1 MKSKNELIRLLDIK
15 LKSNLTN
22 ALLSKELNQ
31 ELLKKNLNVNLT
43 GALFNGLKEVIDL
56 TDEELIMVAKV
67 FYNYFKD
74 EGLNPKEY
82 FNERQILNYELIQ
95 RPKEEKISL
104 MEFENVIKINDTS
117 YVAFV
122 GAEKLYDYFTNGLFI
137 YDRRVQREPRIRL
150 LGKNYL
156 VKEISLNKNS
166 VKEIEQEMLNR
177 TYEPDAIILNV
188 LMMEGK
194 SPNIK
199 YDNGTLFIT
208 PNLDMNADDTTI
220 VQLTDGY
227 HRTSALVNAVTKLKK
242 NKQSIPDDMGLIVK
256 VTIKTLE
263 EAKRITVQ
271 SFKRSQT
278 STDYLKSLQTDDYTK
293 LADALIKELPSLRE
307 KIFPTYVECIYN
319 NGIYYKTLITD
330 TLRLL
335 LPKEKNF
342 LFNLQIVT
350 NIGKNLEKILGFIVE
365 EYYTDLSGCI
375 NNSNLLKIN
384 SIVYWLTF
392 LYELHKAN
400 IEEEK
405 FIELANNIV
414 MSSATWD
421 EKLLTKKKVKISE
434 LIEEAKEI
442 LEEILE
448 EEILND

>member
-1 MKSKNELIRLLDIK
+1 MKSKNELIKAIDIK
-15 LKSNLTN
+15 LKNNLTN

-56 TDEELIMVAKV
+56 TNEELIMVAKV

-74 EGLNPKEY
+74 EELNPKEY
-82 FNERQILNYELIQ
+82 FNERQILDYELIQ
-95 RPKEEKISL
+95 RPKEEKVSL

-166 VKEIEQEMLNR
+166 VKEIEQEMLNK

-194 SPNIK
+194 SPNVK

-208 PNLDMNADDTTI
+208 PNLDINADDTTI
-220 VQLTDGY
+220 VQLTDGM
-227 HRTSALVNAVTKLKK
+227 HRVSALVNAVTKLKK
-242 NKQSIPDDMGLIVK
+242 NKKDIPSDMGLIVK

-271 SFKRSQT
+271 SFKRSAT
-278 STDYLKSLQTDDYTK
+278 STDYLKSLETDDYTK
-293 LADALIKELPSLRE
+293 LTDAFIKELPSLRE

-319 NGIYYKTLITD
+319 DGITYKTLIAD

-350 NIGKNLEKILGFIVE
+350 NIGKNLGKILGFIVD
-365 EYYTDLSGCI
+365 EYYIDLSGCI

-405 FIELANNIV
+405 FIKLANNIV

-421 EKLLTKKKVKISE
+421 EKTLTKKKVRVNE

-442 LEEILE
+442 LEE
-448 EEILND
+448 EILND

>member
-1 MKSKNELIRLLDIK
+1 MKSKNELIRAIDIK

-67 FYNYFKD
+67 FYKYFKD

-256 VTIKTLE
+256 ITIKTLE

-278 STDYLKSLQTDDYTK
+278 STDYLKSLATDDYTK
-293 LADALIKELPSLRE
+293 LTDALI
-307 KIFPTYVECIYN
+307 
-319 NGIYYKTLITD
+319 D
-330 TLRLL
+330 
-335 LPKEKNF
+335 
-342 LFNLQIVT
+342 
-350 NIGKNLEKILGFIVE
+350 
-365 EYYTDLSGCI
+365 
-375 NNSNLLKIN
+375 
-384 SIVYWLTF
+384 
-392 LYELHKAN
+392 
-400 IEEEK
+400 
-405 FIELANNIV
+405 
-414 MSSATWD
+414 
-421 EKLLTKKKVKISE
+421 
-434 LIEEAKEI
+434 
-442 LEEILE
+442 
-448 EEILND
+448 

>member
-1 MKSKNELIRLLDIK
+1 MKNKNELIRTIDIK

-74 EGLNPKEY
+74 KELNPKEY
-82 FNERQILNYELIQ
+82 FNERQILDYELIQ

-117 YVAFV
+117 FVAFV

-150 LGKNYL
+150 SGKNYL

-194 SPNIK
+194 SPNVK
-199 YDNGTLFIT
+199 YENGSLFIT
-208 PNLDMNADDTTI
+208 PNLDINADDTTI
-220 VQLTDGY
+220 VQLTDGM
-227 HRTSALVNAVTKLKK
+227 HRVSALVGAVNKLKK
-242 NKQSIPDDMGLIVK
+242 NKQSIPEDMGLIVK

-271 SFKRSQT
+271 SFKRSAT

-293 LADALIKELPSLRE
+293 LTDALIKELPSLRE

-319 NGIYYKTLITD
+319 NGIFYKTLITD

-442 LEEILE
+442 LEE
-448 EEILND
+448 EILND

>member
-1 MKSKNELIRLLDIK
+1 MKSKNELIRAIDIK

-74 EGLNPKEY
+74 KELNPKEY
-82 FNERQILNYELIQ
+82 FNERQILDYELIQ

-117 YVAFV
+117 FV
-122 GAEKLYDYFTNGLFI
+122 TFVSAEKLYDYFTNGLFI

-156 VKEISLNKNS
+156 VKEISLNKNA

-194 SPNIK
+194 SPNVK
-199 YDNGTLFIT
+199 YENGTLFIT
-208 PNLDMNADDTTI
+208 PNLDINADDTTI
-220 VQLTDGY
+220 VQLTDGM

-242 NKQSIPDDMGLIVK
+242 NKEDIPSDMGLIVK
-256 VTIKTLE
+256 ITIKTLE

-271 SFKRSQT
+271 SFKRSAT
-278 STDYLKSLQTDDYTK
+278 STDYLKSLETDDYTK
-293 LADALIKELPSLRE
+293 LTDALIKELPTSIKE
-307 KIFPTYVECIYN
+307 KIFPTYVECIYSY
-319 NGIYYKTLITD
+319 GIFYKTLITD
-330 TLRLL
+330 T
-335 LPKEKNF
+335 
-342 LFNLQIVT
+342 
-350 NIGKNLEKILGFIVE
+350 
-365 EYYTDLSGCI
+365 
-375 NNSNLLKIN
+375 
-384 SIVYWLTF
+384 
-392 LYELHKAN
+392 
-400 IEEEK
+400 
-405 FIELANNIV
+405 
-414 MSSATWD
+414 
-421 EKLLTKKKVKISE
+421 
-434 LIEEAKEI
+434 
-442 LEEILE
+442 
-448 EEILND
+448 

>member
-1 MKSKNELIRLLDIK
+1 MKSKNELIRAIDIK

-56 TDEELIMVAKV
+56 TDEELIMIAKV

-74 EGLNPKEY
+74 EKLNPKEY
-82 FNERQILNYELIQ
+82 FNERQILDYELIQ

-137 YDRRVQREPRIRL
+137 YDRRVQREPHIRL

-194 SPNIK
+194 SPNVK
-199 YDNGTLFIT
+199 YENGSLFIT
-208 PNLDMNADDTTI
+208 PNLDVNEDDTTI
-220 VQLTDGY
+220 VQLTDGM
-227 HRTSALVNAVTKLKK
+227 HRVSALVGAVNKLKK
-242 NKQSIPDDMGLIVK
+242 NKEDIPDDMGLIVK

-271 SFKRSQT
+271 SFKRSAT

-293 LADALIKELPSLRE
+293 LTDALIKELPSLRE

-319 NGIYYKTLITD
+319 DGITYKTLIAD

-421 EKLLTKKKVKISE
+421 EKLLTKT
-434 LIEEAKEI
+434 LIGIPQKNL
-442 LEEILE
+442 LEMDIRGG
-448 EEILND
+448 IM

>member
-1 MKSKNELIRLLDIK
+1 MKNKNELIRTIDIK

-74 EGLNPKEY
+74 KELNPKEY
-82 FNERQILNYELIQ
+82 FNERQILDYELIQ

-117 YVAFV
+117 FVAFV

-194 SPNIK
+194 SPNVK
-199 YDNGTLFIT
+199 YENGSLFIT
-208 PNLDMNADDTTI
+208 PNLDINADDTTI
-220 VQLTDGY
+220 VQLTDGM
-227 HRTSALVNAVTKLKK
+227 HRVSALVGAVNKLKK
-242 NKQSIPDDMGLIVK
+242 NKQSIPEDMGLIVK

-271 SFKRSQT
+271 SFKRSAT

-293 LADALIKELPSLRE
+293 LTDALIKELPSLRE

-319 NGIYYKTLITD
+319 NGIFYKTLITD

-442 LEEILE
+442 LEE
-448 EEILND
+448 EILND

>member
-1 MKSKNELIRLLDIK
+1 MKSKNELIRAIDIK

-22 ALLSKELNQ
+22 ASLSKELNQ
-31 ELLKKNLNVNLT
+31 ELLRKNLNVNLT

-67 FYNYFKD
+67 FYSHFKD
-74 EGLNPKEY
+74 KELNPKEY
-82 FNERQILNYELIQ
+82 FNERQILDYELMQ
-95 RPKEEKISL
+95 RPKEEKVSL

-117 YVAFV
+117 FV
-122 GAEKLYDYFTNGLFI
+122 TFVQAEKLYDYFTNGLFI

-166 VKEIEQEMLNR
+166 VKEIEQEMLNK

-199 YDNGTLFIT
+199 YENGSLFIT
-208 PNLDMNADDTTI
+208 PNLDINADDTTI
-220 VQLTDGY
+220 VQLTDGM
-227 HRTSALVNAVTKLKK
+227 HRVSALVNAVTKLKK
-242 NKQSIPDDMGLIVK
+242 NKQTIPDDMGLIVK

-271 SFKRSQT
+271 SFKRSAT

-293 LADALIKELPSLRE
+293 LTDALIKELPSLRE
-307 KIFPTYVECIYN
+307 RIFPTYVECIYN
-319 NGIYYKTLITD
+319 NGIFYKTLITD

-342 LFNLQIVT
+342 LFNLQIAT
-350 NIGKNLEKILGFIVE
+350 YIGKNLEKILSFIVD

-400 IEEEK
+400 IGEEN

-421 EKLLTKKKVKISE
+421 EKTLTKKKVKINE

-442 LEEILE
+442 LEE
-448 EEILND
+448 EILND

>member
-43 GALFNGLKEVIDL
+43 GALFNGLKEIIDL

-74 EGLNPKEY
+74 KELNPKEY
-82 FNERQILNYELIQ
+82 FNERQILDYELIQ

-117 YVAFV
+117 YVTFV
-122 GAEKLYDYFTNGLFI
+122 GAEKLYDYFINGLFI

-166 VKEIEQEMLNR
+166 VKEIEQEMLNK

-199 YDNGTLFIT
+199 YENGSLFIT
-208 PNLDMNADDTTI
+208 PNLDINADDTTI
-220 VQLTDGY
+220 VQLTDGM
-227 HRTSALVNAVTKLKK
+227 HRVSALVGAVTKLKK

-271 SFKRSQT
+271 SFKRSAT

-293 LADALIKELPSLRE
+293 LTDALIKELPSLRE

-319 NGIYYKTLITD
+319 NGIFYKTLITD

-342 LFNLQIVT
+342 LFNLQIAT
-350 NIGKNLEKILGFIVE
+350 YMGSSMRKILSFIVE

-392 LYELHKAN
+392 LYELHKVN
-400 IEEEK
+400 IGEEN

-421 EKLLTKKKVKISE
+421 EKTLTKKKVKISE
-434 LIEEAKEI
+434 LIEEAGQI

>member
-15 LKSNLTN
+15 LKNNLTN

-31 ELLKKNLNVNLT
+31 ELLRKNLNANLT

-67 FYNYFKD
+67 FYNYFKN
-74 EGLNPKEY
+74 EELNPKEY
-82 FNERQILNYELIQ
+82 FNERQILDYELIQ

-117 YVAFV
+117 YVAFI

-156 VKEISLNKNS
+156 VKEISLNKNA

-194 SPNIK
+194 SPNVK

-208 PNLDMNADDTTI
+208 PNLDINADDTTI
-220 VQLTDGY
+220 VQLTDGM
-227 HRTSALVNAVTKLKK
+227 HRTSALVNVVTKLKK
-242 NKQSIPDDMGLIVK
+242 NKKDIPSDMGLIVK
-256 VTIKTLE
+256 ITIKTLE

-271 SFKRSQT
+271 SFKRSAT

-319 NGIYYKTLITD
+319 NGIYYKTLIAD

-350 NIGKNLEKILGFIVE
+350 NIGKNLEKILGFVVE

-405 FIELANNIV
+405 FIQLANNILL
-414 MSSATWD
+414 SSSSWD
-421 EKLLTKKKVKISE
+421 KNSLTKKKIKISE

-442 LEEILE
+442 LEE
-448 EEILND
+448 EILND

>member
-1 MKSKNELIRLLDIK
+1 MKSKNELIRAIDIK

-74 EGLNPKEY
+74 KELNPKEY
-82 FNERQILNYELIQ
+82 FNERQILDYELIQ

-137 YDRRVQREPRIRL
+137 YDRRVQREPHIRL

-278 STDYLKSLQTDDYTK
+278 STDYLKSLVTDDYTK
-293 LADALIKELPSLRE
+293 LTDALIKELSTSIKE
-307 KIFPTYVECIYN
+307 KIFPTYVGKIFS
-319 NGIYYKTLITD
+319 
-330 TLRLL
+330 LRL
-335 LPKEKNF
+335 
-342 LFNLQIVT
+342 
-350 NIGKNLEKILGFIVE
+350 G
-365 EYYTDLSGCI
+365 
-375 NNSNLLKIN
+375 NSLI
-384 SIVYWLTF
+384 
-392 LYELHKAN
+392 KASVS
-400 IEEEK
+400 
-405 FIELANNIV
+405 FV
-414 MSSATWD
+414 
-421 EKLLTKKKVKISE
+421 
-434 LIEEAKEI
+434 
-442 LEEILE
+442 
-448 EEILND
+448 

>member
-1 MKSKNELIRLLDIK
+1 MKSKNELIRAIDIK
-15 LKSNLTN
+15 LKNNLTN

-31 ELLKKNLNVNLT
+31 ELLKKNLNANLT

-74 EGLNPKEY
+74 EKLNPKEY
-82 FNERQILNYELIQ
+82 FNERQILDYELIQ

-117 YVAFV
+117 YVTFV
-122 GAEKLYDYFTNGLFI
+122 GAEKLYNYFTNGLFI

-156 VKEISLNKNS
+156 VKEISLNKNA

-293 LADALIKELPSLRE
+293 LTDALIKELPSLRE

-319 NGIYYKTLITD
+319 DGITYKTLIAD

-342 LFNLQIVT
+342 LFNLQIAT
-350 NIGKNLEKILGFIVE
+350 YIGKNLGKILDFIVE

-405 FIELANNIV
+405 FIQLANNIV
-414 MSSATWD
+414 LSSATWD
-421 EKLLTKKKVKISE
+421 EKILTKKKVKISE
-434 LIEEAKEI
+434 LIEEAGQ
-442 LEEILE
+442 ILE

>member
-1 MKSKNELIRLLDIK
+1 MKSKNELIRAIDIK

-74 EGLNPKEY
+74 KELNPKEY
-82 FNERQILNYELIQ
+82 FNERQILDYELIQ

-117 YVAFV
+117 YVTFV
-122 GAEKLYDYFTNGLFI
+122 GAEKLYNYFTNGLFI

-156 VKEISLNKNS
+156 VKEISLNKNA

-242 NKQSIPDDMGLIVK
+242 NKQSIPDDMGLIVE

-271 SFKRSQT
+271 SFKRSTT
-278 STDYLKSLQTDDYTK
+278 STDYLKSLETDDYTK
-293 LADALIKELPSLRE
+293 LTDALIKELPSLRE

-319 NGIYYKTLITD
+319 NGIYYKTLIAD

-350 NIGKNLEKILGFIVE
+350 NIGKNLEKILGFVVE

-405 FIELANNIV
+405 FIQLANNIV
-414 MSSATWD
+414 LSSATWD
-421 EKLLTKKKVKISE
+421 EKILTKKKVKISE
-434 LIEEAKEI
+434 LIEEAGQ
-442 LEEILE
+442 ILE

>member
-1 MKSKNELIRLLDIK
+1 MKSKNELIRLLDSK

-31 ELLKKNLNVNLT
+31 ELLKKNLNANLT

-56 TDEELIMVAKV
+56 TNEELIMVAKV

-74 EGLNPKEY
+74 EELNPKEY
-82 FNERQILNYELIQ
+82 FNERQILDYELIQ

-117 YVAFV
+117 FV
-122 GAEKLYDYFTNGLFI
+122 TFASAEKLYDYFTNGLFI

-194 SPNIK
+194 SPNVK
-199 YDNGTLFIT
+199 YENGSLFIT
-208 PNLDMNADDTTI
+208 PNLDINADDTTI
-220 VQLTDGY
+220 VQLTDGM

-242 NKQSIPDDMGLIVK
+242 NKKDIPSDMGLIVK
-256 VTIKTLE
+256 ITIKTLE

-271 SFKRSQT
+271 SFKRSAT

-293 LADALIKELPSLRE
+293 LTDALIKELPSLRE
-307 KIFPTYVECIYN
+307 KIFPTYVECVYN
-319 NGIYYKTLITD
+319 HGIFYKTLITD

-405 FIELANNIV
+405 FIQLANNIV
-414 MSSATWD
+414 LSSATWD
-421 EKLLTKKKVKISE
+421 GKTLTKKKVRISE

-442 LEEILE
+442 LEE
-448 EEILND
+448 EILND

>member
-1 MKSKNELIRLLDIK
+1 MKSKNELIRAIDIK

-56 TDEELIMVAKV
+56 TNEELIMVAKV

-74 EGLNPKEY
+74 EKLNPKEY
-82 FNERQILNYELIQ
+82 FNERQILDYELIQ

-156 VKEISLNKNS
+156 VKEISLNKNA

-194 SPNIK
+194 SPNVK
-199 YDNGTLFIT
+199 YENGSLFIT
-208 PNLDMNADDTTI
+208 PNLDVNEDDTTI
-220 VQLTDGY
+220 VQLTDGM
-227 HRTSALVNAVTKLKK
+227 HRVSALVGAVNKLKK
-242 NKQSIPDDMGLIVK
+242 NKEDIPDDMGLIVK
-256 VTIKTLE
+256 ITIKTLE

-271 SFKRSQT
+271 SFKRSAT
-278 STDYLKSLQTDDYTK
+278 STDYLKSLETDDYTK
-293 LADALIKELPSLRE
+293 LTDALIKELPTSIKE
-307 KIFPTYVECIYN
+307 KIFPTYVECIYSH
-319 NGIYYKTLITD
+319 GIFYKTLITD

-350 NIGKNLEKILGFIVE
+350 YIGKNLGKILGFIVD
-365 EYYTDLSGCI
+365 EYYIDLSGCI

-405 FIELANNIV
+405 FIKLANNIV

-421 EKLLTKKKVKISE
+421 EKTLTKKKVRVNE

-442 LEEILE
+442 LEE
-448 EEILND
+448 EILND

>member
-1 MKSKNELIRLLDIK
+1 MKNKNELIRTIDIK

-74 EGLNPKEY
+74 KELNPKEY
-82 FNERQILNYELIQ
+82 FNERQILDYELIQ

-117 YVAFV
+117 FVAFV

-177 TYEPDAIILNV
+177 TNEPDAIILNV

-194 SPNIK
+194 SPNVK
-199 YDNGTLFIT
+199 YENGSLFIT
-208 PNLDMNADDTTI
+208 PNLDINADDTTI
-220 VQLTDGY
+220 VQLTDGM
-227 HRTSALVNAVTKLKK
+227 HRVSALVGAVNKLKK
-242 NKQSIPDDMGLIVK
+242 NKQSIPEDMGLIVK

-271 SFKRSQT
+271 SFKRSAT

-293 LADALIKELPSLRE
+293 LTDALIKELPSLRE

-319 NGIYYKTLITD
+319 NGIFYKTLITD

-442 LEEILE
+442 LEE
-448 EEILND
+448 EILND

>member
-1 MKSKNELIRLLDIK
+1 MKSKNELIRAIDIK

-43 GALFNGLKEVIDL
+43 GALFNGLKEVVDL
-56 TDEELIMVAKV
+56 TDDELIMVAKV

-74 EGLNPKEY
+74 EELNPKEY
-82 FNERQILNYELIQ
+82 FNERQILDYELIQ
-95 RPKEEKISL
+95 RPKEEKVSL

-117 YVAFV
+117 YVTFI
-122 GAEKLYDYFTNGLFI
+122 GAEKLYNYFTNGLFI

-156 VKEISLNKNS
+156 VKEISLNKNA

-194 SPNIK
+194 SPNVK
-199 YDNGTLFIT
+199 YENGTLFIT

-242 NKQSIPDDMGLIVK
+242 QSIPDDMGLIVK

-271 SFKRSQT
+271 SFKRSAT

-293 LADALIKELPSLRE
+293 LTDALIKELPTSIKK

-319 NGIYYKTLITD
+319 DGIFYKTLTTD

-342 LFNLQIVT
+342 LFNLQIA
-350 NIGKNLEKILGFIVE
+350 IYMGKNLGKILSFIIE

-400 IEEEK
+400 IGEEN

-414 MSSATWD
+414 MSSSTWD
-421 EKLLTKKKVKISE
+421 EKTLTKKKVKISE
-434 LIEEAKEI
+434 LIEEAKQI

>member
-1 MKSKNELIRLLDIK
+1 MKNKNELIRAIDIK

-31 ELLKKNLNVNLT
+31 ELLRKNLNVNLT

-67 FYNYFKD
+67 FYNYFKN
-74 EGLNPKEY
+74 EELNPKEY

-117 YVAFV
+117 YVTFV
-122 GAEKLYDYFTNGLFI
+122 GAEKLYNYFTNGLFI

-156 VKEISLNKNS
+156 VKEISLNKNA

-208 PNLDMNADDTTI
+208 PNLDINADDTTI
-220 VQLTDGY
+220 VQLTDGM

-442 LEEILE
+442 LEE
-448 EEILND
+448 EILND

>member
-1 MKSKNELIRLLDIK
+1 
-15 LKSNLTN
+15 
-22 ALLSKELNQ
+22 
-31 ELLKKNLNVNLT
+31 
-43 GALFNGLKEVIDL
+43 
-56 TDEELIMVAKV
+56 
-67 FYNYFKD
+67 
-74 EGLNPKEY
+74 
-82 FNERQILNYELIQ
+82 
-95 RPKEEKISL
+95 
-104 MEFENVIKINDTS
+104 
-117 YVAFV
+117 
-122 GAEKLYDYFTNGLFI
+122 
-137 YDRRVQREPRIRL
+137 
-150 LGKNYL
+150 
-156 VKEISLNKNS
+156 
-166 VKEIEQEMLNR
+166 MLNR

-194 SPNIK
+194 SPNVK

-208 PNLDMNADDTTI
+208 PNLDINADDTTI
-220 VQLTDGY
+220 VQLTDGM
-227 HRTSALVNAVTKLKK
+227 HRVSALVGAVNKLKK
-242 NKQSIPDDMGLIVK
+242 NKQSIPEDMGLIVK

-271 SFKRSQT
+271 SFKRSAT

-293 LADALIKELPSLRE
+293 LTDALIKELPSLRE

-319 NGIYYKTLITD
+319 NGICYKTLITD

-342 LFNLQIVT
+342 LFNLQIAT
-350 NIGKNLEKILGFIVE
+350 YMGKNLGKILGFIVE

-405 FIELANNIV
+405 FIQLANNIV
-414 MSSATWD
+414 LSSATWD
-421 EKLLTKKKVKISE
+421 GKTLTKKKVRVNE
-434 LIEEAKEI
+434 LIEEA
-442 LEEILE
+442 EEILE